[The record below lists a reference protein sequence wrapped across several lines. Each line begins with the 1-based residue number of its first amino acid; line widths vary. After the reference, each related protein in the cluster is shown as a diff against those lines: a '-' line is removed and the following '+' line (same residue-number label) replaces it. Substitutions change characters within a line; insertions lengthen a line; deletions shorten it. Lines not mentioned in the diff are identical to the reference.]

1 MTDEQ
6 LAILMSAANEFEA
19 DIVVGLLEDAGIES
33 FQRLGG
39 AGVAGRIGG
48 GGSRDVLVA
57 ETDLEQAREVLDSA
71 QADGAQQ
78 DGAQED

>member
-1 MTDEQ
+1 VREDE
-6 LAILMSAANEFEA
+6 LKILMSAANEFEA
-19 DIVVGLLEDAGIES
+19 DIVVGLLHDAGIES

-39 AGVAGRIGG
+39 AGVAGRVGG

-57 ETDLEQAREVLDSA
+57 EPDFERAREVLDSA
-71 QADGAQQ
+71 QE

>member
-1 MTDEQ
+1 MHDEQ
-6 LAILMSAANEFEA
+6 LQILMTAANEFEA
-19 DIVVGLLEDAGIES
+19 DIVVGLLHDAGIES

-39 AGVAGRIGG
+39 SGVAGRVGG

-57 ETDLEQAREVLDSA
+57 EPDLERAREVLDSA
-71 QADGAQQ
+71 QE